1 MQGYPAVAA
10 VVSTSPYRGA
20 CRAGRGVC
28 VSSFASSIYTLR
40 HVCVRMVSPGAEV
53 AATSVCGVAERPREN
68 GECVARSTAEETK
81 RAWRAETDGGAE

>member
-1 MQGYPAVAA
+1 MGYPAVAGRPWSLLA
-10 VVSTSPYRGA
+10 LTVVRVARGE
-20 CRAGRGVC
+20 V
-28 VSSFASSIYTLR
+28 FAFQVLHQAYTPA
-40 HVCVRMVSPGAEV
+40 VCVRMVSPGAEV